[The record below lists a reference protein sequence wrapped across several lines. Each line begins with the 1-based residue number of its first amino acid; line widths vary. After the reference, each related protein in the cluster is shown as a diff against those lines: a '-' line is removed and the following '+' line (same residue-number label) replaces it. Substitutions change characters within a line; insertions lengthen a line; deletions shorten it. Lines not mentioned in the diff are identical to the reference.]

1 MALLSLVF
9 AVKTMARNK
18 AADTM
23 TTSFSNTAI
32 LTRNVDKDASSGEKL
47 SLGTA
52 EDGKLGYIL
61 G

>member
-1 MALLSLVF
+1 MALLLLVF
-9 AVKTMARNK
+9 AVKIMARNK
-18 AADTM
+18 AADM